1 MHPTDHM
8 STENRNE
15 MEVNKQTGA
24 QQQINER
31 RIWPH
36 VAQELPY
43 GGVPLTHAWAV
54 AAQQVQERSTQT
66 AFLTPIW

>member
-36 VAQELPY
+36 VA
-43 GGVPLTHAWAV
+43 
-54 AAQQVQERSTQT
+54 
-66 AFLTPIW
+66 